1 MIRPLYFNPTFNTDI
16 YLVIAGTLLLFLA
29 MFLGGKKRLD
39 RWEAAILLMVYV
51 GYTVYLIQM
60 EV

>member
-1 MIRPLYFNPTFNTDI
+1 
-16 YLVIAGTLLLFLA
+16 

-39 RWEAAILLMVYV
+39 RWEAAILLMVYI
-51 GYTVYLIQM
+51 GYTVFLIQR